1 MTTFENISRLLALCR
16 PASLECHAPTR
27 AAVALILREREHGP
41 EALFIERAAREGDPW
56 SGDIGFPGGKFDKE
70 DDTPRQT
77 AERETL
83 EEIGLDL
90 RGSAYLGHLCDITG
104 ARLPVLVSCYVYGT
118 GDIAPFILNHEVR
131 DLFWVSL
138 ADLDSPERHITA
150 QFQFDG
156 EFFVQPAISLPQ
168 SGKPLLWGIT
178 YRFVMEFLRLFRESA
193 AADEPKYGSVTQE
206 LTDKLIIKV

>member
-1 MTTFENISRLLALCR
+1 MTTFEHISRLLALRR
-16 PASLECHAPTR
+16 PAILESHAPTR
-27 AAVALILREREHGP
+27 AAVALILREREQGP
-41 EALFIERAAREGDPW
+41 EALFIERAARDGDPW
-56 SGDIGFPGGKFDKE
+56 SGDIGFPGGKLEEE

-118 GDIAPFILNHEVR
+118 GEIAPFILSHEVR

-138 ADLDSPERHITA
+138 ADLDSPGRHITA
-150 QFQFDG
+150 PFQFGG
-156 EFFVQPAISLPQ
+156 ELFVQPAIRLPQ
-168 SGKPLLWGIT
+168 AGKPLLWGIT
-178 YRFVMEFLRLFRESA
+178 YRFVMKFLLLLHESA
-193 AADEPKYGSVTQE
+193 AADEPPYGSVTHG
-206 LTDKLIIKV
+206 LADK

>member
-1 MTTFENISRLLALCR
+1 MTLFEHISRLLALRR
-16 PASLECHAPTR
+16 PAILESPGRTK

-41 EALFIERAAREGDPW
+41 EALFIERAARDGDPW
-56 SGDIGFPGGKFDKE
+56 SGDIGLPGGKLEEE
-70 DDTPRQT
+70 DVTPRHT

-104 ARLPVLVSCYVYGT
+104 ARLPVLVSCHVYGAR
-118 GDIAPFILNHEVR
+118 DFDQFILNHEVR

-150 QFQFDG
+150 PVQFGG
-156 EFFVQPAISLPQ
+156 ESFVQPAIRLPQ
-168 SGKPLLWGIT
+168 AGKPLLWGIT
-178 YRFVMEFLRLFRESA
+178 YRLVMEFLRLLRESA
-193 AADEPKYGSVTQE
+193 TADEPAYGSVTHG
-206 LTDKLIIKV
+206 LPDTNK